1 MNEDIER
8 ALNGSDADLLAF
20 VASLRAAPQARVRDG
35 FGADVMAAVEAECRR
50 EAFRRSLRRMLRP
63 VALFPIAACLVA
75 VLAVAAL
82 FFRPV
87 PRFSLSQLVAC
98 QQADGSFSSSTAAP
112 YVQAFA
118 VTVLAKDPSSDRA
131 ALAQAVDALVRTQNA
146 EGGWNN
152 PRLSA
157 QNVAALSLAAK
168 AGVAAA
174 VRAYRRGVRYLR
186 LCGIRE
192 MSEADVVRDA
202 RAAAARL
209 PSADRGLACSVA
221 LAARL

>member
-1 MNEDIER
+1 MNEDIEQ
-8 ALNGSDADLLAF
+8 ALDGADAGMRAF

-35 FGADVMAAVEAECRR
+35 FAADVMAAIA
-50 EAFRRSLRRMLRP
+50 AQQRSVGRSPWGVSRP
-63 VALFPIAACLVA
+63 WALFSLAACLVA
-75 VLAVAAL
+75 LLAVAAL

-87 PRFSLSQLVAC
+87 PKFSMATLAAC
-98 QQADGSFSSSTAAP
+98 QQADGSFTSSTAAP

-118 VTVLAKDPSSDRA
+118 VTVLAKDPAADRV
-131 ALAQAVDALVRTQNA
+131 ALTQAVETLVRTQNA
-146 EGGWNN
+146 EGGWDNH
-152 PRLSA
+152 RLSA

>member
-1 MNEDIER
+1 MNEDMEM
-8 ALNGSDADLLAF
+8 ALNGSDADLRAF
-20 VASLRAAPQARVRDG
+20 VASLRAAPQARVREG
-35 FGADVMAAVEAECRR
+35 FASGVMACVHAEARR
-50 EAFRRSLRRMLRP
+50 EAFRRSLRRILRP
-63 VALFPIAACLVA
+63 AALFPLAACLVA
-75 VLAVAAL
+75 VLAVASL

-118 VTVLAKDPSSDRA
+118 VTVLAKDPSADRA

-146 EGGWNN
+146 EGGWEN

-157 QNVAALSLAAK
+157 QNVAALSAAAK
-168 AGVAAA
+168 AGVSAA

-192 MSEADVVRDA
+192 MTEADVVRDA
-202 RAAAARL
+202 QDAASHL
-209 PSADRGLACSVA
+209 PSADRGIACSVA